1 MLKIRLIVLS
11 LILIISAVSVNSV
24 SNPTVEGYVL
34 NTDDGKP
41 FVGVTVD
48 IFLSSD
54 HSTPAASC
62 VTDNRGYYSTTL
74 ASNENYDLYVRLG
87 KKNPTQT
94 VHLGG
99 GEIREV
105 NFKLTMESISES
117 GFQEDHGIWMVLIVA
132 IVILIVI
139 LVDQVFLRRGRAIRE
154 LERERDEL
162 ESRLR
167 GEVITEPE
175 KEDELTALM
184 KEKDKVQ
191 YMINMCRLKYHKRA
205 LDEESFRE
213 IVRDYQKR
221 LIEIEAHI
229 KELGVK
235 GE

>member
-1 MLKIRLIVLS
+1 MLKIRLIILS
-11 LILIISAVSVNSV
+11 LMLILPIVLVNSV
-24 SNPTVEGYVL
+24 SNSTIEGYVL

-54 HSTPAASC
+54 HSTPVASC
-62 VTDNRGYYSTTL
+62 VTDNRGYYNATL
-74 ASNENYDLYVRLG
+74 ASNENYDIYVRLG

-105 NFKLTMESISES
+105 DFKITMESISES
-117 GFQEDHGIWMVLIVA
+117 GFQEDHGIWIVIIVA
-132 IVILIVI
+132 IVILLII

-221 LIEIEAHI
+221 LIEIEARI